1 MIDIKSH
8 TIMFD
13 APISEALEKLNL
25 PYHLKT
31 VFVIDQNNQVIGT
44 ITDGDIRRGLLN
56 GINFSENC
64 EKFAFKDFKFLQ
76 DGNFSIEQLILWRER
91 QIYILPLLNKQ
102 HELIEILNFN
112 ELKSFL
118 PLTAVIMAGGFGN
131 RLRPLTQYT
140 PKPMLKIGD
149 IPILEINI
157 KRLIQFGIRDII
169 LCVNYLKEQI
179 IDHFGDGEKWN
190 CKITYIEENQPLG
203 TIGALSLIEKIKHQQ
218 VLLFNA
224 DLLSN
229 IDFEDMYCKF
239 LQHHSQLSI
248 ASIPHKITL
257 PYAVLEGQN
266 HQITSISEKPTY
278 TYFANA
284 GFYLFDSELVNRI
297 PKNEFYNATD
307 FVEDLL
313 QNNFTVSSFPIHGY
327 WSDIGSIDDYKKS
340 CEDFPNLNFF

>member
-131 RLRPLTQYT
+131 RLRPLTQNT

-179 IDHFGDGEKWN
+179 IDHFGNGEKWN
-190 CKITYIEENQPLG
+190 CNITYIEENQPLG